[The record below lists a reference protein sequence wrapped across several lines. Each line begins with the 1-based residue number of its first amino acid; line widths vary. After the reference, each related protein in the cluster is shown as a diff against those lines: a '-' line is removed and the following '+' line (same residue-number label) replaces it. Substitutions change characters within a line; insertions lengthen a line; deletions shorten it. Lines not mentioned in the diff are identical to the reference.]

1 MFSLFKK
8 RSHTEVTPGELNAL
22 LRDGKAVLV
31 DVREADE
38 FARGHI
44 DGALSMPLSS
54 FQVTRLPDPAD
65 KMVVLACAAGRRSA
79 MALDKAA
86 AARPDVSTHLAGGM
100 GAWHSAGLPMVR
112 G

>member
-44 DGALSMPLSS
+44 DGALSMP
-54 FQVTRLPDPAD
+54 
-65 KMVVLACAAGRRSA
+65 
-79 MALDKAA
+79 
-86 AARPDVSTHLAGGM
+86 
-100 GAWHSAGLPMVR
+100 
-112 G
+112 